1 MSFTQNRF
9 GALLGEEETE
19 IDKLGNN
26 KPIEKKGE
34 PQPPTRREQRRT
46 GQRQPAGKEGF
57 FLFFLKK
64 NALFSLL
71 KNIYK

>member
-57 FLFFLKK
+57 FLSSF
-64 NALFSLL
+64 
-71 KNIYK
+71 